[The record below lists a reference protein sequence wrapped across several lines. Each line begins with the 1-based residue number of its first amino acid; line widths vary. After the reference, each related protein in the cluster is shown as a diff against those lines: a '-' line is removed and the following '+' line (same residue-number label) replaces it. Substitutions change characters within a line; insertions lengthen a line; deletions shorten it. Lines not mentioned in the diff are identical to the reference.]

1 MSLSS
6 AARPAQGRLAQ
17 IRKQSAIDPRAFY
30 LPYKITANDA
40 RERVERIYHLNSSIT
55 MSKKPEI
62 EDISAALVPF
72 YLQTDVFNV
81 EMDVRLHIDAIKE
94 TSVLSRAG
102 RVYRAGYFTNPFKI
116 SLPFKQQSLVKSNHD
131 NMQLWNQFPVNFEKS
146 DLIRGLDAN
155 RENLNMN
162 ALDGCTMQVLSNSGI
177 VQQNVGWNDVDQ
189 RVLHHSTENVLRRAT
204 DMCNFHLRRC
214 RIAVQNTPKVEQ
226 TQYSLVYMPFYFAKL
241 RFSDDLDF
249 QLAINAFDG
258 QLSSS
263 KLQLMP
269 TAKITAGV
277 TSILGGSGAIVA
289 SSIDRLQLEQLYE
302 QMSFYEVTAGVSL
315 VSLCYAAVLGS
326 HLANKY
332 IISRLR
338 LSSAQQVDRSKLFR
352 PDNSSI
358 FIDGDTSSK
367 DFQRIAEQVKLVTQ
381 QAVQQ
386 RDKK

>member
-6 AARPAQGRLAQ
+6 AARPAQSRLAQ

-30 LPYKITANDA
+30 LPYKITANNA
-40 RERVERIYHLNSSIT
+40 RQRVERIYHLNSSIT
-55 MSKKPEI
+55 MSRKPQI

-72 YLQTDVFNV
+72 YLKTDVFNV
-81 EMDVRLHIDAIKE
+81 EMDVRLHIDVIKDM
-94 TSVLSRAG
+94 SVLSKAG

-116 SLPFKQQSLVKSNHD
+116 SLPFKSQTLMKSNHD
-131 NMQLWNQFPVNFEKS
+131 NMQLWNQFPINFEKS

-155 RENLNMN
+155 RYNLNMT

-177 VQQNVGWNDVDQ
+177 VKQNFSWNDVDQ
-189 RVLHHSTENVLRRAT
+189 RALHHSTENVFRKAT
-204 DMCNFHLRRC
+204 DLCNFHLRRC

-241 RFSDDLDF
+241 RFSDDLYF
-249 QLAINAFDG
+249 QMAINAFDG

-269 TAKITAGV
+269 TAKIAAGV

-289 SSIDRLQLEQLYE
+289 SSIDRLQLEQLYA

-338 LSSAQQVDRSKLFR
+338 LSSSQLVDQSKLVR
-352 PDNSSI
+352 PNNSSL
-358 FIDGDTSSK
+358 FTDGDISPK
-367 DFQRIAEQVKLVTQ
+367 DFQRISEQIKLFTQ
-381 QAVQQ
+381 QAVYQGD
-386 RDKK
+386 RK